1 MRGMGSGKVR
11 EAARTASGQLRARA
25 RSGYSRVRVGFWQSL
40 QITAAAVG
48 AYYIAEKVLGHT
60 GPLFAATAAIVS
72 LGYGNASAHLRR
84 ILEVSIGC
92 TLGIV
97 IGDVL
102 MYFLG
107 RGLAQAAL
115 VLLVSIL
122 LARFLDNGNIFT
134 TQMGLQAVLIVL
146 LPASVDGP
154 FARSLDAVVGG
165 LCALVIMALVPSD
178 PRREPVR
185 ALRRLTQEFATVLRE
200 AGSAIGDYDAAEAWH
215 ALSRARQT
223 HPLVASLEGA
233 LRMGRENARLTLT
246 RRATRSDIERYGRI
260 VDGLDNAVRNT
271 RVLTRRIANTI
282 DTVQLRPA
290 AVTALHRALNEL
302 ADAVDL
308 IGLSLTADTAEARR
322 SFRRRARKS
331 LTRTA
336 GTLDPQAMDVRT
348 YQGEALVMLIRPL
361 TVDLLVATGMTHAE
375 ASRVLVTIRQ
385 ELTEAMGTVDPDDDP
400 REGR

>member
-1 MRGMGSGKVR
+1 MASGKVR
-11 EAARTASGQLRARA
+11 SAVRTASGHLKDRARM
-25 RSGYSRVRVGFWQSL
+25 GFSRVRGGFGQSL

-48 AYYIAEKVLGHT
+48 AYFIAETVLGHT

-72 LGYGNASAHLRR
+72 LGYGNGSAHLRR

-97 IGDVL
+97 VGDVL

-107 RGLAQAAL
+107 RGIGQAAL
-115 VLLVSIL
+115 VLLFSIL
-122 LARFLDNGNIFT
+122 LARFLDNGTIFT
-134 TQMGLQAVLIVL
+134 TQMGLQSVLIVL
-146 LPASVDGP
+146 LPPSVDGP

-165 LCALVIMALVPSD
+165 LCALLIMALVPND

-185 ALRRLTQEFATVLRE
+185 DLHRLTGEFSTVLRE
-200 AGSAIGDYDAAEAWH
+200 AAKAIGDYDAAEAWH

-223 HPLVASLEGA
+223 HPLVTSLEGS

-246 RRATRSDIERYGRI
+246 RRATRGDIERYGRTLE
-260 VDGLDNAVRNT
+260 GLDNAIRNT

-282 DTVQLRPA
+282 DTVQLRPG
-290 AVTALHRALNEL
+290 AVKALSRALGEL

-308 IGLSLTADTAEARR
+308 IGLSLTAETAE
-322 SFRRRARKS
+322 SRRAFRERARQELS
-331 LTRTA
+331 RTA
-336 GTLDPQAMDVRT
+336 DGLDPQAMDVRT

-361 TVDLLVATGMTHAE
+361 TVDLLVATGMKSAE
-375 ASRVLVTIRQ
+375 ASRTLATIRQ
-385 ELTEAMGTVDPDDDP
+385 ELTEAMGTIDPDEDP
-400 REGR
+400 REDRL